1 MPAALARTLW
11 ARTGVRDGDSERDLH
26 ASDLSFHAPHRPD
39 LVVYPGSTEE
49 VALVLALANEHRV
62 PVTPFGVGTSLE
74 GHIIPVHGGIS
85 LDLSRLDRIL
95 EIAPENLTATVQAG
109 VTRLTLERA
118 VGQHG
123 LFFPVDPG
131 ADATLGGMAA
141 TNAAGTTTVRYGK
154 TRANVLALE
163 AVLADGRVI
172 RTGTRAAKS
181 SAGYDLT
188 GLLVGSEGT
197 LAVITEVTVRL
208 HAIPEQAV
216 ALRISFPD
224 IESACRT
231 AAGVV
236 AAGSGVT
243 RVEFLDAWIVAA
255 VNAYSETSF
264 PEAPCL
270 FVEASGSEELVL
282 ADLELVQAIATAEG
296 ATEIITER
304 DPDARARLW
313 KARHEAANATAAA
326 FPGTKERATDVCV
339 PLTELA
345 GAAHFARAEIE
356 RLGLN
361 AGNRRSRRRRQPPRR
376 GAGRRLRDPA
386 LRGARPQ
393 HRRRRA
399 RPRRHVHRRARDR
412 AREDRRARAGAR
424 RPDPADAGDQGELRP
439 ERDPQPRQG
448 AAGCARRS
456 RLDAVGV
463 TLSPRVAYRLGVDI
477 GGTFTDVVLLGDDG
491 SVRTRKV
498 LSTPDDYARG
508 VVDGAVALLREC
520 GVGGDEISG
529 VVHASTVASNTIL
542 EGLGARTALITTEG
556 FRDVLEMRRLRIPVL
571 YDVQYE
577 SAAPLVPRR
586 HRFEIEERL
595 GPRGEVW
602 RELNES
608 QVEAV
613 AHEIAAAE
621 VDAVAISLIH
631 SYANDAHE
639 RRVEEIVRSVVGDG
653 VYVTRSS
660 EILPEIREYERTS
673 TAVVNA
679 YVGPAIGALHRDA
692 RRAASRA
699 AGSRR
704 RSR

>member
-1 MPAALARTLW
+1 MTAILDVKSALLIALGEDR
-11 ARTGVRDGDSERDLH
+11 VRDGDSERDLH
-26 ASDLSFHAPHRPD
+26 SSDLSFHAPHRPD

-49 VALVLALANEHRV
+49 VALVLALANEHSV

-74 GHIIPVHGGIS
+74 GHVIPVHGGLS

-95 EIAPENLTATVQAG
+95 DVSPENLTATVQAG
-109 VTRLTLERA
+109 VTRLALERA

-172 RTGTRAAKS
+172 RTGSKAAKT

-208 HAIPEQAV
+208 HAIPERAV

-243 RVEFLDAWIVAA
+243 RVEFLDAWIVSA

-264 PEAPCL
+264 PEEPCL
-270 FVEASGSEELVL
+270 FIEAAGSEELVL

-345 GAAHFARAEIE
+345 GAARFARAEIE

-361 AGNRRSRRRRQPPRR
+361 AGIVGHAGDGNLHVAVQVDASEIDLSEELVHNVVDDALAR
-376 GAGRRLRDPA
+376 GGTCT
-386 LRGARPQ
+386 G
-393 HRRRRA
+393 
-399 RPRRHVHRRARDR
+399 RARDR
-412 AREDRRARAGAR
+412 PRQDRCTRAGAR
-424 RPDPADAGDQGELRP
+424 RPDSADARDQGELRP

-448 AAGCARRS
+448 VAGAPGEAAASPERRCSARPSRGDAEASPYPVPARDRHRRHVHGCRAARR
-456 RLDAVGV
+456 
-463 TLSPRVAYRLGVDI
+463 
-477 GGTFTDVVLLGDDG
+477 
-491 SVRTRKV
+491 
-498 LSTPDDYARG
+498 
-508 VVDGAVALLREC
+508 
-520 GVGGDEISG
+520 
-529 VVHASTVASNTIL
+529 
-542 EGLGARTALITTEG
+542 
-556 FRDVLEMRRLRIPVL
+556 RRLRPNEEGAL
-571 YDVQYE
+571 D
-577 SAAPLVPRR
+577 ARRLRPRCRRRCRRAPRR
-586 HRFEIEERL
+586 VRYRSGRRRRRGARL
-595 GPRGEVW
+595 DRRLEHDPRGPRGADGADHDGG
-602 RELNES
+602 LS
-608 QVEAV
+608 
-613 AHEIAAAE
+613 
-621 VDAVAISLIH
+621 
-631 SYANDAHE
+631 
-639 RRVEEIVRSVVGDG
+639 RR
-653 VYVTRSS
+653 
-660 EILPEIREYERTS
+660 
-673 TAVVNA
+673 A
-679 YVGPAIGALHRDA
+679 RDA
-692 RRAASRA
+692 TATDPCALRHPVRGGKAARATATPVRGARAPRSQRRGL
-699 AGSRR
+699 AGARREPGRGGRPRDRGAPTSRR
-704 RSR
+704 WRSP

>member
-1 MPAALARTLW
+1 M
-11 ARTGVRDGDSERDLH
+11 RDGDSERDLH

-39 LVVYPGSTEE
+39 LVVYPGSTDE
-49 VALVLALANEHRV
+49 VALVLALANEHRI

-74 GHIIPVHGGIS
+74 GHVIPVHGGIS

-95 EIAPENLTATVQAG
+95 DISPENLTATVQAG

-118 VGQHG
+118 AGQHG

-172 RTGTRAAKS
+172 RTGSSAAKT

-208 HAIPEQAV
+208 HAIPEHAV

-243 RVEFLDAWIVAA
+243 RIEFLDAWIVAA
-255 VNAYSETSF
+255 VNAYSETSY
-264 PEAPCL
+264 PEEPCL

-296 ATEIITER
+296 ATEIVTER

-313 KARHEAANATAAA
+313 KARHDAAHATAAM

-345 GAAHFARAEIE
+345 GAAHFARAEID

-361 AGNRRSRRRRQPPRR
+361 AGIVGHAGDGNLHIAVQVDAAEIGLSEELVHNVVDDALAR
-376 GAGRRLRDPA
+376 GGTCTGEHGD
-386 LRGARPQ
+386 
-393 HRRRRA
+393 
-399 RPRRHVHRRARDR
+399 RPRQDR
-412 AREDRRARAGAR
+412 GARAGAR
-424 RPDPADAGDQGELRP
+424 RPDPADARDQGELRP

-448 AAGCARRS
+448 AAGDRSSRCRPQTSASGTYPARRRHRRHVHRRRAARRRRLGADEEGAVDAGRLRPRRRRRGRRAARRVRRRGGRDRRRRARLDGRLEHDPRGPRRADGADHDGGLPRRPRDAPAPDPRPLRHPVREPDAARPAATPVRGRRAARPARRGLARARRGRASREVARRDRGRRTSRRS
-456 RLDAVGV
+456 R
-463 TLSPRVAYRLGVDI
+463 SRC
-477 GGTFTDVVLLGDDG
+477 
-491 SVRTRKV
+491 
-498 LSTPDDYARG
+498 ST
-508 VVDGAVALLREC
+508 
-520 GVGGDEISG
+520 
-529 VVHASTVASNTIL
+529 
-542 EGLGARTALITTEG
+542 
-556 FRDVLEMRRLRIPVL
+556 
-571 YDVQYE
+571 
-577 SAAPLVPRR
+577 
-586 HRFEIEERL
+586 
-595 GPRGEVW
+595 
-602 RELNES
+602 
-608 QVEAV
+608 
-613 AHEIAAAE
+613 
-621 VDAVAISLIH
+621 
-631 SYANDAHE
+631 SYADDAHE
-639 RRVEEIVRSVVGDG
+639 RRVEEIVRAIVGED

-679 YVGPAIGALHRDA
+679 YVGPAITRYIALARGAAARGGHR
-692 RRAASRA
+692 RH
-699 AGSRR
+699 